1 MWTKEVVDMI
11 LKGIQE
17 TLYMTLLSTLMGY
30 VIGLPMGVL
39 LAVSDKDGLKPNRV
53 LYRILDVI
61 ANIVRSIP
69 FLILLILLIPFT
81 RMIVGKSYGST
92 ATVVPLVIAAGPFIA
107 RMVESSLK
115 EVDEGVIEAARSMG
129 ASNLR
134 IIVKVLLVEARTSL
148 INGATIAVGTI
159 LGYSAMAGTI
169 GGGGLGDIA
178 IRYGYHRYQADIMI
192 VTSALWIL
200 SFSPTETT
208 SVTGMTTVTATK
220 STSISRAQATTS
232 SAMWMPPSP
241 TGYRSA
247 ITTSARAVSIW
258 MAISSTN
265 PALVRPRFSTTC
277 SRLPK
282 SSISVVLPR

>member
-115 EVDEGVIEAARSMG
+115 EVDECVIEAARSMG

-192 VTSALWIL
+192 VT
-200 SFSPTETT
+200 
-208 SVTGMTTVTATK
+208 
-220 STSISRAQATTS
+220 
-232 SAMWMPPSP
+232 
-241 TGYRSA
+241 
-247 ITTSARAVSIW
+247 
-258 MAISSTN
+258 
-265 PALVRPRFSTTC
+265 
-277 SRLPK
+277 
-282 SSISVVLPR
+282 VVLLVILVQIFQMVGTTLANRLDKRR

>member
-1 MWTKEVVDMI
+1 MI

-61 ANIVRSIP
+61 ANLVRSIP

-192 VTSALWIL
+192 VT
-200 SFSPTETT
+200 
-208 SVTGMTTVTATK
+208 
-220 STSISRAQATTS
+220 
-232 SAMWMPPSP
+232 
-241 TGYRSA
+241 
-247 ITTSARAVSIW
+247 
-258 MAISSTN
+258 
-265 PALVRPRFSTTC
+265 
-277 SRLPK
+277 
-282 SSISVVLPR
+282 VVLLIILVQIFQMVGTTLANRLDKRR

>member
-17 TLYMTLLSTLMGY
+17 TVYMTLLSTLMGY
-30 VIGLPMGVL
+30 IIGLPMGVL

-81 RMIVGKSYGST
+81 RLVVGKSYGST

-129 ASNLR
+129 AGNFRL
-134 IIVKVLLVEARTSL
+134 IMKVLLVEARTSL

-192 VTSALWIL
+192 VT
-200 SFSPTETT
+200 
-208 SVTGMTTVTATK
+208 
-220 STSISRAQATTS
+220 
-232 SAMWMPPSP
+232 
-241 TGYRSA
+241 
-247 ITTSARAVSIW
+247 
-258 MAISSTN
+258 
-265 PALVRPRFSTTC
+265 
-277 SRLPK
+277 
-282 SSISVVLPR
+282 VVLLIILVQIFQMIGTTLANRLDKRR